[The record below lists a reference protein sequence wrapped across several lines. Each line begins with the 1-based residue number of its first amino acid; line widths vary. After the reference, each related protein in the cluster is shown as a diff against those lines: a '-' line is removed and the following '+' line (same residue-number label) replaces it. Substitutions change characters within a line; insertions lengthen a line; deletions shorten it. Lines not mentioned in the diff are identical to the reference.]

1 MVMKYSDKKYCL
13 ENDNKRQIISGGG
26 GGGEKL
32 LDSRA

>member
-13 ENDNKRQIISGGG
+13 EYDNKRQIVSG